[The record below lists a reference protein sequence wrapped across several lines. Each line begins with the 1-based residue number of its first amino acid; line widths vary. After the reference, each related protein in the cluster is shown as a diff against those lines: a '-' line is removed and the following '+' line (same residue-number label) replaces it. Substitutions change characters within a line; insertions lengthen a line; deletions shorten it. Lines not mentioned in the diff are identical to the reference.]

1 MKNNKKPWKRTEL
14 IFCVIVIWT
23 AALFQAY
30 ALYQEK
36 KEEEETLAAFQT
48 LELSAVEGCV
58 EITAAIGKNYEKES
72 GKELFLT
79 GLIREL
85 NLAEEMEFVR
95 EEKNGRAE
103 ILYLKEAE
111 GERIKI
117 AFVTESTDTEYQYV
131 HILYEIENNVEQ
143 LLQYKTKIERLLKMR
158 NLTATSNLNLKGS
171 RNGKM
176 SLNEKKEITDR
187 LFQSLNASV
196 VEAVREEDLYTVY
209 GYSDLLQNS
218 FSYGENEINLNL
230 AFSYQEEA
238 AKTVFYLAMPYV
250 QIDY

>member
-1 MKNNKKPWKRTEL
+1 M
-14 IFCVIVIWT
+14 
-23 AALFQAY
+23 
-30 ALYQEK
+30 
-36 KEEEETLAAFQT
+36 
-48 LELSAVEGCV
+48 
-58 EITAAIGKNYEKES
+58 
-72 GKELFLT
+72 
-79 GLIREL
+79 
-85 NLAEEMEFVR
+85 
-95 EEKNGRAE
+95 
-103 ILYLKEAE
+103 KEAE

-230 AFSYQEEA
+230 AFSYQDEA

-250 QIDY
+250 QMDY

>member
-1 MKNNKKPWKRTEL
+1 MEAYRTDFLCDRHMDRSLISSLCLVSGKKGRRGDIGSLSDTGA
-14 IFCVIVIWT
+14 FCRGR
-23 AALFQAY
+23 LC
-30 ALYQEK
+30 
-36 KEEEETLAAFQT
+36 
-48 LELSAVEGCV
+48 G
-58 EITAAIGKNYEKES
+58 NYGKES

-250 QIDY
+250 QMDY